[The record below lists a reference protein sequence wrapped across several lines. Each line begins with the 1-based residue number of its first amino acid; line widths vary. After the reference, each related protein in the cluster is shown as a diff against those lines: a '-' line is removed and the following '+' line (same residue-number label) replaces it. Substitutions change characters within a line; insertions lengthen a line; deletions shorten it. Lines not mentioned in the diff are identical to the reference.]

1 VYDFPARPGVHV
13 RRCVAEKHLKDQ
25 LEFLHQVVSRLESAG
40 IPYMLTGSVAM
51 SLYSQPRMTSG
62 IDLVVECAGT
72 RAEDWVRLFGDD
84 CYVSPEAVSEA
95 IARGGMFNIIHTEG
109 VAKAD
114 FIVRRSEEYRQVEFA
129 RRQRKRIADLDVMV
143 VAREDLVLSKL
154 LWWAEGESAVQLQDL
169 RWLLESSA
177 SMDMAYLEDWAVRLG
192 VGPKLQELLR

>member
-1 VYDFPARPGVHV
+1 
-13 RRCVAEKHLKDQ
+13 
-25 LEFLHQVVSRLESAG
+25 
-40 IPYMLTGSVAM
+40 
-51 SLYSQPRMTSG
+51 
-62 IDLVVECAGT
+62 
-72 RAEDWVRLFGDD
+72 
-84 CYVSPEAVSEA
+84 
-95 IARGGMFNIIHTEG
+95 
-109 VAKAD
+109 
-114 FIVRRSEEYRQVEFA
+114 VEFA

>member
-1 VYDFPARPGVHV
+1 M
-13 RRCVAEKHLKDQ
+13 KDQ
-25 LEFLHQVVSRLESAG
+25 LEFLHHVVSRLESAG

-51 SLYSQPRMTSG
+51 SLYSQPRMTRD
-62 IDLVVECAGT
+62 IDLVVECTDT

-95 IARGGMFNIIHTEG
+95 IAHGGMFNIIHTEG

-129 RRQRKRIADLDVMV
+129 RRQRRRIGDQDVMV

-154 LWWAEGESAVQLQDL
+154 LWWKKRESAIQLQDL
-169 RWLLESSA
+169 QWLLESTA
-177 SMDMAYLEDWAVRLG
+177 AMDMAYLEDWAARLG

>member
-1 VYDFPARPGVHV
+1 M
-13 RRCVAEKHLKDQ
+13 KDQ

-51 SLYSQPRMTSG
+51 SLYSQPRMTRD
-62 IDLVVECAGT
+62 IDLVVECADT
-72 RAEDWVRLFGDD
+72 RVEDWVRLFGDD
-84 CYVSPEAVSEA
+84 CYVSAEAVSEA

-129 RRQRKRIADLDVMV
+129 RRQRRRIGDLDVMV